1 MPIRFADRV
10 KRVKD
15 YFKVFGLNKKKDGV
29 AIYWNE
35 NIPINVPTPLERSKF
50 WGRKSKVQF
59 WTY

>member
-35 NIPINVPTPLERSKF
+35 NNLERSKF